1 MFFAAPWM
9 LIGLAALSLPIL
21 IHLLDRAGGEAVD
34 WPTLRFVKIA
44 RQQAAQRARLKNILV
59 LLARCLLLALLIL
72 AMAQPYTQDTGWA
85 RPAELPTTLVIV
97 LDNSYSMGYRLGG
110 EQQLTRFDRAKALA
124 TERLA
129 GLSLEDEVGLVLIN
143 ERAVTVT
150 DRPSRDHERIR
161 KLINSAKL
169 SFKGTNLA
177 TGLTTAFALGSL
189 DASETTET
197 EQPASHAEPPVVRK
211 QRQAWREVLLLTD
224 MQRGAWNELIND
236 KLIANIDQPLPVTV
250 IDLSDGQSANR
261 YLRELSSP
269 SASGNRLTVQAG
281 IAGQAQDGGEQ
292 ATLWIDGCKVGS
304 PEFVSA
310 STDKIKL
317 QADFPAPGFHSCM
330 VQLDEDR
337 LPIDDS
343 AYFAINSLG
352 PCRLTIV
359 DGDPSDVPALTETY
373 FLNAAVTHGL
383 ADSSGVEV
391 NYLSQT
397 QLSTT
402 PLGNS
407 SCLLLA
413 NVPHLD
419 GSALTRVENFLRAGG
434 AVLVTLGDKVDIN
447 HYNRDWHFL
456 PIKLTGRLGDPQ
468 RSRAYGIA
476 AQAVDHPIFAGSL
489 DLSATRFFA
498 FIGCDPTTLGSHADI
513 VASFSNGSPALIES
527 KFEQRQGQT
536 GGGRVLLLTGSID
549 ADWSNLPYRRV
560 FVPLLDRMISY
571 LTKQGTGWR
580 SIRSGE
586 PIRFHGPSALLGQP
600 VTITAPDGTT
610 RTLNAVHDEKMDSA
624 FVEYSHTDQIGIY
637 QVQAENA
644 FATGGGFAVNLDTR
658 ESILTPADTETIR
671 EAFPK
676 ESIRFV
682 QDRPQVISTL
692 DQVGPAKLRQQRR
705 DYWPWM
711 LLAALVVLVAETLL
725 ANLYTRRRAV
735 RSPLTTEYMSTRRA
749 QNMLTV
755 RRPVDDVA

>member
-9 LIGLAALSLPIL
+9 LIGLTALALPIL

-59 LLARCLLLALLIL
+59 LLARCLLLALLVL
-72 AMAQPYTQDTGWA
+72 AMAQPYTQDSGWV

-97 LDNSYSMGYRLGG
+97 LDNSYSMGYRLGA
-110 EQQLTRFDRAKALA
+110 EQQLTRFDRAKVLA

-129 GLSLEDEVGLVLIN
+129 GLSLQDEVALVLIN

-150 DRPSRDHERIR
+150 DRPSRDHQRIR
-161 KLINSAKL
+161 KLINSAEL
-169 SFKGTNLA
+169 SSKGTNLA

-189 DASETTET
+189 DAPQTAET
-197 EQPASHAEPPVVRK
+197 EQPGGPPEQPVVRE
-211 QRQAWREVLLLTD
+211 QRLAWREVLLLTD

-236 KLIANIDQPLPVTV
+236 QLMANIEEPLPVTV
-250 IDLSDGQSANR
+250 IDLSAGQSANR

-269 SASGNRLTVQAG
+269 SASGNTLTVQAG
-281 IAGQAQDGGEQ
+281 IAGQTLDDGEQ
-292 ATLWIDGCKVGS
+292 ATLWIDGRKAGS
-304 PEFVSA
+304 PEFVSPL
-310 STDKIKL
+310 TDKIKL
-317 QADFPAPGFHSCM
+317 QADLPATGFHRCM

-343 AYFAINSLG
+343 AYFAINSMG
-352 PCRLTIV
+352 PRRLTIV
-359 DGDPSDVPALTETY
+359 DGDPSDVPALKETY
-373 FLNAAVTHGL
+373 FFNAALTHGL
-383 ADSSGVEV
+383 ASSSRVEV
-391 NYLSQT
+391 NYLSQS

-407 SCLLLA
+407 SCLVLA
-413 NVPHLD
+413 NVARLD

-434 AVLVTLGDKVDIN
+434 AVLVTLGDKVDID

-456 PIKLTGRLGDPQ
+456 PIKLTGSLGDPQ

-476 AQAVDHPIFAGSL
+476 AEAVDHPIFAGSL

-498 FIGCDPTTLGSHADI
+498 FIGCDPTTLGSHANI
-513 VASFSNGSPALIES
+513 VASFSNGSPALIDS
-527 KFEQRQGQT
+527 KFEHRQGQT
-536 GGGRVLLLTGSID
+536 GGGQVLLLTGSID

-571 LTKQGTGWR
+571 LTRQATAWR

-586 PIRFHGPSALLGQP
+586 PIRFDGPAALAGQL
-600 VTITAPDGTT
+600 VAVTAPDGTT
-610 RTLNAVHDEKMDSA
+610 RTLIAMHDEKTDSA
-624 FVEYSHTDQIGIY
+624 FVEYRHTDQIGIY
-637 QVQAENA
+637 RLQAERA
-644 FATGGGFAVNLDTR
+644 FGFSGGFAVNLDTR

-671 EAFPK
+671 EAFGK

-682 QDRPQVISTL
+682 QDRPQVMSTL
-692 DQVGPAKLRQQRR
+692 DQLGLGKLREQRR
-705 DYWPWM
+705 EYWPW
-711 LLAALVVLVAETLL
+711 LLLTALAVFVAETLL
-725 ANLYTRRRAV
+725 ANLYTKRRV
-735 RSPLTTEYMSTRRA
+735 VGSPLTTEYMSTRRA